1 MKILLAILLAALVA
15 TPAHS
20 LARRYTDNRPSL
32 TGTSRRS
39 AIAGGAGVALSPTAS
54 FAKDRVAGYPKQNE
68 WETVLTPGQYFV
80 LRNGGTE
87 PPRSSP
93 LLNEKRKG
101 TFVCAGCKAPLFDS
115 LVKFES
121 GTGNWARAGPRSR
134 RRLRVET
141 LTSFTSF
148 ALGSELRCADCG
160 GHLGDVFNDG
170 KAFRGTPA
178 FESGLRYCIDGA
190 ALVFQPAGGGAPVSG
205 DGLSRRRYERPADVE
220 LPSWLQPPKV
230 SERR

>member
-1 MKILLAILLAALVA
+1 M
-15 TPAHS
+15 
-20 LARRYTDNRPSL
+20 
-32 TGTSRRS
+32 
-39 AIAGGAGVALSPTAS
+39 
-54 FAKDRVAGYPKQNE
+54 AGYPKQNE
-68 WETVLTPGQYFV
+68 RETVLTPGQYFV
-80 LRNGGTE
+80 LRNSAERKTTPG
-87 PPRSSP
+87 SSP

-101 TFVCAGCKAPLFDS
+101 TFVCAGCNAPLFDS

-178 FESGLRYCIDGA
+178 FESGLRFRLRYSLTVLHRARRRPGVPA
-190 ALVFQPAGGGAPVSG
+190 RAGGGLHRPVSG

-220 LPSWLQPPKV
+220 LPSWLQLPKV
-230 SERR
+230 SDRR

>member
-1 MKILLAILLAALVA
+1 
-15 TPAHS
+15 
-20 LARRYTDNRPSL
+20 
-32 TGTSRRS
+32 
-39 AIAGGAGVALSPTAS
+39 
-54 FAKDRVAGYPKQNE
+54 VAGYPKQNE
-68 WETVLTPGQYFV
+68 WETVLTPGQDFV
-80 LRNGGTE
+80 LRNSAE
-87 PPRSSP
+87 RNHRAARSSP

-178 FESGLRYCIDGA
+178 FESGLRFRLRYSLTVLHRARRRPGVPA
-190 ALVFQPAGGGAPVSG
+190 RAGGGLHPCLATASPGGAMSG
-205 DGLSRRRYERPADVE
+205 RPTSSFRRGCSRQR
-220 LPSWLQPPKV
+220 
-230 SERR
+230 